1 VWGVGGKKGALVPH
15 ARRRLPV
22 EGGQVMKIFL
32 QMVDGGLLNL
42 DHVVVVGRVGDKVSA
57 LMSTG
62 RLHALANFKDE
73 EELVKKL
80 RGIGTMVQVL

>member
-1 VWGVGGKKGALVPH
+1 
-15 ARRRLPV
+15 
-22 EGGQVMKIFL
+22 
-32 QMVDGGLLNL
+32 MVDGGLLNL

>member
-1 VWGVGGKKGALVPH
+1 
-15 ARRRLPV
+15 
-22 EGGQVMKIFL
+22 
-32 QMVDGGLLNL
+32 
-42 DHVVVVGRVGDKVSA
+42 VVGRVGDKVSA